1 MAVAPNGDVLV
12 SHPGSGRIYLLRPNA
27 SGHADVSVFASGLR
41 NPHDLVFATLAGTT
55 WLYVAES
62 HQIVR
67 YVYRSGDVVISSAN
81 PVVTGLPDSSSPD
94 LQGNYGHQLKNIA
107 IGADG
112 KLYVSIAS
120 ATNASN
126 ADAISDPVRCA
137 IYQYNAD
144 GTGRRLFARGL
155 RNAEGLAFVPG
166 TSTLWV
172 TVNGRDNTRV
182 PTHRDWDGDGT
193 DDYGKLLSAYVDN
206 HPPEPFTR
214 VTDGA
219 NYGWPYANPTP
230 DSPNGLTNM
239 PFDPDYENN
248 RDWTRFPE
256 SSFTR
261 ISKGIQAH
269 SAPLGFSFLQNS
281 LVPAAYRNGAAIA
294 LHGSWNR
301 SRKVGYKVIYF
312 PWRTDGTPGDEMDLV
327 RGWLND
333 STQGVWGRP
342 VDVVPDATGGLLI
355 SDDVSG
361 TIYRLTSTEPTA
373 SGPQV
378 SELFLVDTRTGAKIG
393 RLSSGGTIDLRS
405 YPKISVVAEMSPTG
419 TGSIWFSGSGT
430 AAGGGESVAFSRTE
444 SVAPYAI
451 AGDSGGSSI
460 HAWNPPTGN
469 GTYQLRVTP
478 YSGSNRTGTAG
489 TPRDVSFSVVNGP
502 QMIVRLSLV
511 NADTNVPLAGFHPI
525 PPGSTIRLSQLPTRN
540 LTIQAFTSPA
550 TVGSVRLALTGPVSL
565 TRVESVA
572 PYVIAGD
579 GGGDLYPMQAPLSPG
594 SYSITATPYS
604 AAAGGGSVGTATTIA
619 FRVEN

>member
-1 MAVAPNGDVLV
+1 
-12 SHPGSGRIYLLRPNA
+12 
-27 SGHADVSVFASGLR
+27 
-41 NPHDLVFATLAGTT
+41 
-55 WLYVAES
+55 
-62 HQIVR
+62 
-67 YVYRSGDVVISSAN
+67 
-81 PVVTGLPDSSSPD
+81 
-94 LQGNYGHQLKNIA
+94 
-107 IGADG
+107 
-112 KLYVSIAS
+112 
-120 ATNASN
+120 
-126 ADAISDPVRCA
+126 
-137 IYQYNAD
+137 
-144 GTGRRLFARGL
+144 
-155 RNAEGLAFVPG
+155 
-166 TSTLWV
+166 
-172 TVNGRDNTRV
+172 
-182 PTHRDWDGDGT
+182 
-193 DDYGKLLSAYVDN
+193 
-206 HPPEPFTR
+206 
-214 VTDGA
+214 
-219 NYGWPYANPTP
+219 
-230 DSPNGLTNM
+230 
-239 PFDPDYENN
+239 
-248 RDWTRFPE
+248 
-256 SSFTR
+256 
-261 ISKGIQAH
+261 
-269 SAPLGFSFLQNS
+269 
-281 LVPAAYRNGAAIA
+281 
-294 LHGSWNR
+294 
-301 SRKVGYKVIYF
+301 VGYKVIYF